1 VLAVSNDSIEDHC
14 AFAEKLG
21 GLDFPHLA
29 DTEFKAI
36 NAYGVMNDKGTG
48 CKRATFVVDRDGK
61 LALVNRAY
69 NVNEESHY
77 KDVFDTLT
85 RLP

>member
-1 VLAVSNDSIEDHC
+1 MAISNDSIEDHC
-14 AFAEKLG
+14 AFADKLG

-36 NAYGVMNDKGTG
+36 KAYDVMNDKGTG
-48 CKRATFVVDRDGK
+48 CRRSIFVVDREGK

-69 NVNEESHY
+69 NVNDEAQY
-77 KDVFDTLT
+77 KEIFDTVA